1 MVVNVFFFIP
11 LYKIFPLAVTI
22 DTSERFIEV
31 YTLLLMKKITR
42 FFWFC
47 SGAHI
52 GTLKKYPVE
61 HNKYVGIGAT
71 IFFTALFAAL
81 SGGYAMY
88 FVFSGNAFAVV
99 FAIIFGLIWG
109 TAIFN
114 MDRYIV
120 SSIDKSGTTNQQI
133 LQASPRI
140 LLAIMIGI
148 VISRPL
154 ELKIFDKEIRQ
165 KLKTAYLKG
174 QHRKIDTLQKTY
186 QQKYAMEMGKNNELK
201 KEKDSLEKDINRS
214 RYLLNQEIFG
224 DKTNQTS
231 GLTGYGTYA
240 KRKEEV
246 LKEKQDRLNTIR
258 DNQGKMEAYLS
269 QRKDYEGVNGVRLF
283 SDHQLDSMSNVAGFA
298 DRNWALGQLS
308 YNENGTRDRD
318 TYLAETFIS
327 FLFILFECLPVFVKL
342 MSPRGPYDVAVSKI
356 SEADIYYAEKDK
368 DRHITATDSV
378 YDYELDSEIEGRKR
392 KIAGQSEYDAG
403 RYNYE

>member
-1 MVVNVFFFIP
+1 MRKV
-11 LYKIFPLAVTI
+11 
-22 DTSERFIEV
+22 
-31 YTLLLMKKITR
+31 TR

-52 GTLKKYPVE
+52 DTLKKYPIE

-71 IFFTALFAAL
+71 IFFTALFACL

-88 FVFSGNAFAVV
+88 FVFSGNAFAVG
-99 FAIIFGLIWG
+99 FAMLFGLLWG

-120 SSIDKSGTTNQQI
+120 ASINKEGSTNQQI

-186 QQKYAMEMGKNNELK
+186 QQKYGMEMGKAVDLK

-214 RYLLNQEIFG
+214 RFQLNQEVFG

-231 GLTGYGTYA
+231 GITGYGTYA
-240 KRKEEV
+240 KAKQSVLQEKE
-246 LKEKQDRLNTIR
+246 DRLKTVTA
-258 DNQGKMEAYLS
+258 DADKMDQYLG
-269 QRKDYEGVNGVRLF
+269 QRKNFEGVNDLRLF
-283 SDHQLDSMSNVAGFA
+283 TEHQLDSLSNVAGFA
-298 DRNWALGQLS
+298 DRNWALGQLT
-308 YNENGTRDRD
+308 YNENGTRDVD
-318 TYLAETFIS
+318 TYLAIS
-327 FLFILFECLPVFVKL
+327 FIGYLFILFECLPVFVKL
-342 MSPRGPYDVAVSKI
+342 MSPKGPYDVALAKT
-356 SEADIYYAEKDK
+356 SEANLHFAERDKERDINV
-368 DRHITATDSV
+368 TDTIF
-378 YDYELDSEIEGRKR
+378 DHTLDEDVQRRK
-392 KIAGQSEYDAG
+392 KIVTGQSAHDLE
-403 RYNYE
+403 RYNYD

>member
-1 MVVNVFFFIP
+1 
-11 LYKIFPLAVTI
+11 
-22 DTSERFIEV
+22 
-31 YTLLLMKKITR
+31 MKRITR

-52 GTLKKYPVE
+52 GTLKKYPIE
-61 HNKYVGIGAT
+61 HNKFVGIGAT
-71 IFFTALFAAL
+71 IFFTALFASL

-88 FVFSGNAFAVV
+88 FVFSGDAFAVG

-120 SSIDKSGTTNQQI
+120 SSIDKQGTTNQQI

-186 QQKYAMEMGKNNELK
+186 TEKYAMELGKNNDLK
-201 KEKDSLEKDINRS
+201 KEKDSLETDINRT
-214 RYLLNQEIFG
+214 RYQLNQEVFG

-231 GLTGYGTYA
+231 GIVGYGTYA
-240 KRKEEV
+240 KQKQAVLQEKE
-246 LKEKQDRLNTIR
+246 DRLKTVM
-258 DNQGKMEAYLS
+258 DNENKMEDYLAR
-269 QRKDYEGVNGVRLF
+269 RKDYEGLNDMKLF
-283 SDHQLDSMSNVAGFA
+283 SDHQLDSLANVAGFA
-298 DRNWALGQLS
+298 DRNWALGQLG
-308 YNENGTRDRD
+308 YNDDGSRNLDNF
-318 TYLAETFIS
+318 LAETFI
-327 FLFILFECLPVFVKL
+327 
-342 MSPRGPYDVAVSKI
+342 
-356 SEADIYYAEKDK
+356 
-368 DRHITATDSV
+368 
-378 YDYELDSEIEGRKR
+378 
-392 KIAGQSEYDAG
+392 
-403 RYNYE
+403 

>member
-1 MVVNVFFFIP
+1 MRKV
-11 LYKIFPLAVTI
+11 
-22 DTSERFIEV
+22 
-31 YTLLLMKKITR
+31 TR

-52 GTLKKYPVE
+52 DTLKKYPVE

-71 IFFTALFAAL
+71 IFFTALFASL

-88 FVFSGNAFAVV
+88 FVFSGNAFAVG

-120 SSIDKSGTTNQQI
+120 SSINKEGSTNQQI

-140 LLAIMIGI
+140 LLAIMIGV

-174 QHRKIDTLQKTY
+174 QNRKIDTLQKAY
-186 QQKYAMEMGKNNELK
+186 NQKYAMELTKNGDLK

-214 RYLLNQEIFG
+214 RYVLNQEVFG

-231 GLTGYGTYA
+231 GITGYGTYA
-240 KRKEEV
+240 KQKEGIITQKTE
-246 LKEKQDRLNTIR
+246 RLATVR
-258 DNQGKMEAYLS
+258 DELTKVDAFINR
-269 QRKDYEGVNGVRLF
+269 RKDLEGLNNERMF
-283 SDHQLDSMSNVAGFA
+283 SGKQVDSLANVAGFA
-298 DRNWALGQLS
+298 DRNWALGQL
-308 YNENGTRDRD
+308 
-318 TYLAETFIS
+318 
-327 FLFILFECLPVFVKL
+327 
-342 MSPRGPYDVAVSKI
+342 
-356 SEADIYYAEKDK
+356 
-368 DRHITATDSV
+368 
-378 YDYELDSEIEGRKR
+378 
-392 KIAGQSEYDAG
+392 
-403 RYNYE
+403 

>member
-1 MVVNVFFFIP
+1 
-11 LYKIFPLAVTI
+11 
-22 DTSERFIEV
+22 
-31 YTLLLMKKITR
+31 MKKITR

-52 GTLKKYPVE
+52 GTLKKYPIE

-71 IFFTALFAAL
+71 IFFTALFATL

-88 FVFSGNAFAVV
+88 FVFSGSAFAVG
-99 FAIIFGLIWG
+99 FAILFGLIWG

-120 SSIDKSGTTNQQI
+120 SSIDKQGTTNQQI

-165 KLKTAYLKG
+165 KLKSAYLKG

-186 QQKYAMEMGKNNELK
+186 TDKYAMELGKNKELK
-201 KEKDSLEKDINRS
+201 REKDSLETDINNSRS
-214 RYLLNQEIFG
+214 QLNQEVFG
-224 DKTNQTS
+224 DKTDQTS
-231 GLTGYGTYA
+231 GIVGYGTYA
-240 KRKEEV
+240 KQKRDVLQEKE
-246 LKEKQDRLNTIR
+246 DRLKTVM
-258 DNQGKMEAYLS
+258 DNQDKMDQYLAE
-269 QRKDYEGVNGVRLF
+269 RKDFEGLTNTRLF
-283 SDHQLDSMSNVAGFA
+283 NDHQLDSLSNIAGFS

-308 YNENGTRDRD
+308 YNENGTRDLD
-318 TYLAETFIS
+318 TYLAESFIS

-342 MSPRGPYDVAVSKI
+342 MSPKGPYDVAISKL
-356 SEADIYYAEKDK
+356 SEADIHYAERDK
-368 DRHITATDSV
+368 ERNIEVTDSV
-378 YDYELDSEIEGRKR
+378 YDHHLDREIAKQK
-392 KIAGQSEYDAG
+392 KIISAQSDYDIE
-403 RYNYE
+403 RHSYD

>member
-1 MVVNVFFFIP
+1 
-11 LYKIFPLAVTI
+11 
-22 DTSERFIEV
+22 
-31 YTLLLMKKITR
+31 MKRITR

-52 GTLKKYPVE
+52 GTLKKYPIE

-71 IFFTALFAAL
+71 IFFTALFASL

-88 FVFSGNAFAVV
+88 FVFSGSAFAVG
-99 FAIIFGLIWG
+99 FAILFGLLWG

-120 SSIDKSGTTNQQI
+120 SSIDKQGTTNQQI

-174 QHRKIDTLQKTY
+174 QHGKIDTLQKTY
-186 QQKYAMEMGKNNELK
+186 MQKYAMEMGKNSDLK
-201 KEKDSLEKDINRS
+201 KEKDSLETDINKT
-214 RYLLNQEIFG
+214 RYELNQEVFG

-231 GLTGYGTYA
+231 GIVGYGTYA
-240 KRKEEV
+240 KQKQAVLQEKE
-246 LKEKQDRLNTIR
+246 DRLKTVM
-258 DNQGKMEAYLS
+258 DNQDKMDQYLGE
-269 QRKDYEGVNGVRLF
+269 RKDYEGLNSIRLF
-283 SDHQLDSMSNVAGFA
+283 NDHQLDSLSNVAGFS

-308 YNENGTRDRD
+308 YNENGTRDLD
-318 TYLAETFIS
+318 TYLAESFIS

-342 MSPRGPYDVAVSKI
+342 MSPKGPYDVAISKLY
-356 SEADIYYAEKDK
+356 EADIHYAERDK
-368 DRHITATDSV
+368 ERNIEVTDNVYDHHLEQEITKQKRIITAQSD
-378 YDYELDSEIEGRKR
+378 YDIERH
-392 KIAGQSEYDAG
+392 SYD
-403 RYNYE
+403 